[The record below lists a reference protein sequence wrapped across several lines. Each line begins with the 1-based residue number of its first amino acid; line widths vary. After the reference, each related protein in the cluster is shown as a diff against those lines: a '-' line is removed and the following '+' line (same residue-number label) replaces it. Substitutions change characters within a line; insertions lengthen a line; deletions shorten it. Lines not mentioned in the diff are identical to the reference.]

1 MLASMD
7 FELKPLSREAI
18 PAALDKAQRYRLLNE
33 PFLAESICLDVLA
46 VEAAHQAALVT
57 LILALSDEIGERVTA
72 YNQGVELL
80 PRLDSEYARIYYEG
94 ILCERRGRAHHR
106 QSSAFSGASAY
117 EWFKKAMDLYARA
130 EKLRPAGD
138 DDALL
143 RWNTCARTLERHP
156 ELAPAPEQPE
166 LPLE

>member
-1 MLASMD
+1 MEPD
-7 FELKPLSREAI
+7 LKPLSREAI
-18 PAALDKAQRYRLLNE
+18 PAALEKAQRYRLLSE
-33 PFLAESICLDVLA
+33 PFEAESICLDVLSIEPA
-46 VEAAHQAALVT
+46 NQAALVT
-57 LILALSDEIGERVTA
+57 LILALSDQFDERVVA
-72 YNQGVELL
+72 YEQARELL
-80 PRLDSEYARIYYEG
+80 PRLETEYGRAYYEG

-117 EWFKKAMDLYARA
+117 EWFKKAMALYERA

-143 RWNTCARTLERHP
+143 RWNTCARTLKRHP
-156 ELAPAPEQPE
+156 ELAPAPEQAE